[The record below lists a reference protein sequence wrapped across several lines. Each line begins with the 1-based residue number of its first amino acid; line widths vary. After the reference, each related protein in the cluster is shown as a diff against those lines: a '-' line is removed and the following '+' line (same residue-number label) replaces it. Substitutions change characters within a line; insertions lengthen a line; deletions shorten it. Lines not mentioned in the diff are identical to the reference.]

1 MESKTIPLKHLILGT
16 AGHIDHGKTSVIKML
31 TDYDC
36 DTLKE
41 EKLRGITINLGFTH
55 LNISDEIS
63 LGIVDVPG
71 HADFINTM
79 VAGANGIDFVLMIIA
94 ADEGIMPQ
102 TREHLQIMQ
111 MLEIK
116 KGIIVLT
123 KTDLVDEEL
132 LELATE
138 EVREFVEGTFLQ
150 DSAII
155 PVSTKTFSGKELL
168 INEIKRISSTIEKKE
183 SGLNFRMF
191 IDRIFQV
198 KGWGTVVTGSV
209 LSGKLNKHDEIV
221 VHPQKISG
229 KIRRLEHHGK
239 ETNEIVSGDRGSINL
254 TGIDFEQLKRGNLI
268 SNQELLTT
276 NLIDVQ
282 IKILETAPNLDLW
295 SYGIFLL
302 GTFKCQAKIHLMD
315 KDSLI
320 SGETCIAQIHL
331 EKENNLQIG
340 DTFVLRNTSGELT
353 IGGGKIIDAHPLH
366 HRRRR
371 VKIVE
376 QLHKISNGNLIDLIS
391 SEVTKSKT
399 GISSKYFS
407 ELFNTNDDKIS
418 NAITKI
424 DQKKIK
430 VFESGKDF
438 LLIDI
443 KIIERWK
450 NRILRHL
457 KTYHKRNPLDPGGR
471 DFDEIFSLFPI
482 KRNEINLQI
491 VRKMLAELVDK
502 KLLKIVD
509 SSWTLFDHNVSLTD
523 EDKKLINK
531 FERILYN
538 YHHQVPLMSEMIEKA
553 RKMNADEK
561 KLKQILFYL
570 VRKKFAYFIDG
581 NYIHKKIVNQG
592 RESLISYLKSNDD
605 GITVSQY
612 RDLIKGNRKICLL
625 LLNRFDTEGLTK
637 RIDDKRFLKQ
647 EVV

>member
-1 MESKTIPLKHLILGT
+1 MEAKNKIQKHLILGT

-31 TDYDC
+31 TDHDC

-55 LNISDEIS
+55 LNLSEEIS

-71 HADFINTM
+71 HSDFINTM

-111 MLEIK
+111 MLEIQH
-116 KGIIVLT
+116 GIIVLT
-123 KTDLVDEEL
+123 KTDLVDDEL
-132 LELATE
+132 LDLAIE
-138 EVREFVEGTFLQ
+138 EVREFTEGSFLKN
-150 DSAII
+150 SPIV
-155 PVSTKTFSGKELL
+155 PVSTKTSFGKEIL
-168 INEIKRISSTIEKKE
+168 IDEIKKIVSKMEIKK
-183 SGLNFRMF
+183 SGVNFRMF
-191 IDRIFQV
+191 IDRIFQI
-198 KGWGTVVTGSV
+198 KGWGTVITGSV
-209 LSGKLNKHDEIV
+209 LSGKLKKTDSV
-221 VHPQKISG
+221 VIHPQKISG
-229 KIRRLEHHGK
+229 KIRRLEHHGI
-239 ETNEIVSGDRGSINL
+239 ETDEIITGDRGSINI
-254 TGIDFEQLKRGNLI
+254 TGIDFEQFKRGNLI
-268 SNQELLTT
+268 SNKELSTT
-276 NLIDVQ
+276 KLIDVQ
-282 IKILETAPNLDLW
+282 LKTLETSPNLDLW
-295 SYGIFLL
+295 SHAIFLL
-302 GTFKCQAKIHLMD
+302 GTFKTQAKIHLMD
-315 KDSLI
+315 KDSLK
-320 SGETCIAQIHL
+320 SGETCLAQIHL

-340 DTFVLRNTSGELT
+340 DNFIIRNTSGEIT

-371 VKIVE
+371 IKILE
-376 QLHKISNGNLIDLIS
+376 QLQKIASGKIEDLIY
-391 SEVTKSKT
+391 SEVMKSKT

-407 ELFNTNDDKIS
+407 EIFNIDENKIADNIFKIS
-418 NAITKI
+418 GIKI
-424 DQKKIK
+424 FKADD
-430 VFESGKDF
+430 EF
-438 LLIDI
+438 LLIDS

-482 KRNEINLQI
+482 KRSEINLKI
-491 VRKMLAELVDK
+491 IRNILAESVEEN
-502 KLLKIVD
+502 LLKKVED
-509 SSWTLFDHNVSLTD
+509 SWTLFEHNVKLTD

-538 YHHQVPLMSEMIEKA
+538 YHLQVPLMSEMINQIE
-553 RKMNADEK
+553 KMNFDEK

-581 NYIHKKIVNQG
+581 NYIHKKVVDRS
-592 RESLISYLKSNDD
+592 REILISYLNKNDD

-637 RIDDKRFLKQ
+637 RIGDKRFLK
-647 EVV
+647 